1 MSGLAAEPNSAR
13 ILTGSAS
20 IISASIPAQGD
31 GGMATV
37 EAAPRTVIMVPG
49 VKDVVDT
56 DGVAQNTPGAWGSM
70 GAGMA
75 QMAGPLGPLAIKVK
89 DWVVDVGI
97 LFGGINGKNVV

>member
-1 MSGLAAEPNSAR
+1 MP
-13 ILTGSAS
+13 
-20 IISASIPAQGD
+20 
-31 GGMATV
+31 
-37 EAAPRTVIMVPG
+37 
-49 VKDVVDT
+49 
-56 DGVAQNTPGAWGSM
+56 GSM